1 MRRIRFS
8 SEVWKG
14 AAVGVTTLVTFL
26 VAYALLSFA
35 YGRAV
40 GADWAEHA
48 QTASFLGRLL
58 LGGLLPSALVGAL
71 LGALAGHLHRARTLL
86 LAGAAYLGSFVV
98 LAASFTLLALPSEPL
113 EGAWVGLLLGVI
125 LTPLLAP
132 IAVFAAVIIERWT
145 RPGVSAGRTGAA
157 C

>member
-26 VAYALLSFA
+26 VAYASLAFSF
-35 YGRAV
+35 GRAN

-48 QTASFLGRLL
+48 QTFSFSGRLL
-58 LGGLLPSALVGAL
+58 LGGLLPSALVGGL
-71 LGALAGHLHRARTLL
+71 LGALAGHLRKARTAL

-132 IAVFAAVIIERWT
+132 LAIFAAVIIERWT
-145 RPGVSAGRTGAA
+145 RSDLSAGRSGAT